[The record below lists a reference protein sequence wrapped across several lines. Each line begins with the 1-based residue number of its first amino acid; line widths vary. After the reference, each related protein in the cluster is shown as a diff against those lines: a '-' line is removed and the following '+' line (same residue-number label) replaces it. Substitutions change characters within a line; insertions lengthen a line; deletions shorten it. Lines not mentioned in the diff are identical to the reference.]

1 MDLPQIDRQ
10 SAIPIYYQLK
20 EAIYEKIKTGE
31 WKIGQ
36 QVPSLRQLSS
46 ELKISLM
53 TARQAIKALVDE
65 RVLAMQRGQGTF
77 ILGAGLRED
86 ASIISSF
93 TAEMLRQGFRPSSKV
108 LKKETIVAPEDISAA
123 FNLPHE
129 SPIHLISR
137 LRYADNFP
145 VALQHAYLPADSFPD
160 LLKKDMHGSLVS
172 ILENEY
178 NVRFH
183 NGTQTIWA
191 GLAGRQEY
199 QLLKLPPKAP
209 VLFIER
215 TSFSEEHKPIEFLRS
230 IHRADKYSLTVNL
243 RSDRRQEI

>member
-1 MDLPQIDRQ
+1 MDLPRIDRQ
-10 SAIPIYYQLK
+10 SAIPIYFQLK

-46 ELKISLM
+46 ELRISLM

-86 ASIISSF
+86 ATIISSF
-93 TAEMLRQGFRPSSKV
+93 TAEMIRQGYKPSSKV
-108 LKKETIVAPEDISAA
+108 LKKETIAAPEDISAA
-123 FNLPHE
+123 LNLQHG

-145 VALQHAYLPADSFPD
+145 IALQHACFPADLFPD
-160 LLKKDMHGSLVS
+160 LLKKDMQGSLVS
-172 ILENEY
+172 ILENEFD
-178 NVRFH
+178 VRFH
-183 NGTQTIWA
+183 HGTQTIRA
-191 GLAGRQEY
+191 GLAGRPECQFLE
-199 QLLKLPPKAP
+199 LSPKAP
-209 VLFIER
+209 VLFTER
-215 TSFSEEHKPIEFLRS
+215 SSFSEDQKPIEFLRS
-230 IHRADKYSLTVNL
+230 IHRADKYTLTVNL
-243 RSDRRQEI
+243 RSDRR

>member
-10 SAIPIYYQLK
+10 SAIPIYFQLK

-65 RVLAMQRGQGTF
+65 KVLAMQRGQGTF

-86 ASIISSF
+86 ATIISSF
-93 TAEMLRQGFRPSSKV
+93 TAEMLRQGYKPTSKV
-108 LKKETIVAPEDISAA
+108 LKKETIPAPDDVSAA
-123 FNLPHE
+123 FNLQQS
-129 SPIHLISR
+129 SPVHLISR
-137 LRYADNFP
+137 LRYADDFP
-145 VALQHAYLPADSFPD
+145 IALQHAFLPADLFPD
-160 LLKKDMHGSLVS
+160 LLQKDINGSLVS
-172 ILENEY
+172 ILENDY
-178 NVRFH
+178 STRFH
-183 NGTQTIWA
+183 RGTQTISA
-191 GLAGRQEY
+191 GLTGKQEY
-199 QLLKLPPKAP
+199 QHLELSPKTP

-215 TSFSEEHKPIEFLRS
+215 TSFSEAQKPIEFLRS
-230 IHRADKYSLTVNL
+230 IHRADKYTLTVNL
-243 RSDRRQEI
+243 RSERR

>member
-65 RVLAMQRGQGTF
+65 KVLAMQRGQGTF
-77 ILGAGLRED
+77 ILGAGLRQD

-93 TAEMLRQGFRPSSKV
+93 TAEMLRQGFKPSSKV
-108 LKKETIVAPEDISAA
+108 LKKETMTAPNDISAA
-123 FNLPHE
+123 LNLQQG

-145 VALQHAYLPADSFPD
+145 VALQEAYLPADLLPD
-160 LLKKDMHGSLVS
+160 LLKKNMHGSLVS

-178 NVRFH
+178 RIRFH
-183 NGTQTIWA
+183 HGTQTIKA
-191 GLAGRQEY
+191 GLVDWHKY
-199 QLLKLPPKAP
+199 QLLELPPKAP
-209 VLFIER
+209 VLSIER
-215 TSFSEEHKPIEFLRS
+215 TSFSEDQKPIEFLRS
-230 IHRADKYSLTVNL
+230 THRADKYTLSVNL
-243 RSDRRQEI
+243 RSDRR